1 MSVPLTTNPNFLN
14 AQEPTLNL
22 QAAMKN
28 LHSNAVFYFLIPNTL
43 DTLLIPSAPLEI
55 TSLVATWKSIEES
68 QEVSALV
75 SGKSFV
81 TIPRFLIYLNE
92 FFYT

>member
-1 MSVPLTTNPNFLN
+1 M
-14 AQEPTLNL
+14 NL

-75 SGKSFV
+75 SGMSFD
-81 TIPRFLIYLNE
+81 TKARLNVCLTVCV
-92 FFYT
+92 YP